1 MKILTAAQLR
11 SLDAR
16 SGDTLALMETA
27 GARVVEA
34 IEERFENL
42 PDLKVVILCGK
53 GNNGGD
59 GFVVARH
66 LMDRGCVP
74 RVALL
79 AQPEEITG
87 DAAVNL
93 RNLRPHII
101 KVDAD
106 WNTFTRNNP
115 AGLVVD
121 ALLGTGL
128 ARPVEGLYRHV
139 IESLPERFPDATVVS
154 VDIPSGLA
162 ADSPEVL
169 GPAVRAD
176 VTVTFSA
183 LKHCLVFP
191 PAHKWAG
198 EIVVADIGNPEQ
210 LLESPEHTLNLITP
224 DQFLRAHHRRAE
236 DTHKGDYGKVLIVGG
251 SKGKS
256 GAAAMAGQAALRAGA
271 GLVTVATPAE
281 CIPMVAAS
289 MPELMTEPL
298 HWPIDDS
305 IFDGKTVMA
314 IGPGLGLDPR
324 TQAAVR
330 NAVRGSLFPVV
341 IDADGLNAFVGHTA
355 ELKPDGIDIVI
366 TPHPGEMA
374 RLTGRTVEQVNSSR
388 IQIASSF
395 AVKHSIYVVLKGFR
409 TVVATPDGAAYINA
423 TGNPGMASGGMGD
436 ILTGLMAG
444 IIAQSRLGTFTER
457 VLLAVHLHGLSG
469 DLAAEEIGEEPLIAT
484 DLLYYLGAA
493 WEQIRS

>member
-27 GARVVEA
+27 GARVVAA
-34 IEERFENL
+34 IEERFEDL
-42 PDLKVVILCGK
+42 PNLKVCILCGK

-59 GFVVARH
+59 GFVVARM
-66 LMDRGCVP
+66 LLDRGCIP

-79 AQPEEITG
+79 ARPQDITG

-93 RNLRPHII
+93 KNLRPSII
-101 KVDAD
+101 QSDAE
-106 WNTFTRNNP
+106 WNAFTRNNNP
-115 AGLVVD
+115 GLVVD

-128 ARPVEGLYRHV
+128 TRPVEGLYRHV
-139 IESLPERFPDATVVS
+139 IESLPERFPDAAVFSIDV
-154 VDIPSGLA
+154 PSGLS
-162 ADSPEVL
+162 ADSGEII

-198 EIVVADIGNPEQ
+198 DIVVADIGNPPQ
-210 LLESPEHTLNLITP
+210 LLDSPEHNLNLITP
-224 DQFLRAHHRRAE
+224 DSFPRARHRRDE

-251 SKGKS
+251 SLGKS

-271 GLVTVATPAE
+271 GLVTVATPAS
-281 CIPMVAAS
+281 CLPIVAAS

-298 HWPIDDS
+298 EWPLKS
-305 IFDGKTVMA
+305 VLDGKTVMA
-314 IGPGLGLDPR
+314 IGPGLGLDPH
-324 TQAAVR
+324 TQASVRQAVR
-330 NAVRGSLFPVV
+330 DALIPIVV
-341 IDADGLNAFVGHTA
+341 DADGLNSFVNHL
-355 ELKPDGIDIVI
+355 EDLDSDGGDIVI

-374 RLTGRTVEQVNSSR
+374 RLIDRNVEYVNSNR
-388 IQIASSF
+388 IQVATSF
-395 AVKHSIYVVLKGFR
+395 AVKHSLYLVLKGFR
-409 TVVATPDGAAYINA
+409 TVVATPDGAVYVNS

-436 ILTGLMAG
+436 ILTGMMAG
-444 IIAQSRLGTFTER
+444 ILGQNRLGRLTER
-457 VLLAVHLHGLSG
+457 VLLAVHLHGLSA
-469 DLAAEEIGEEPLIAT
+469 DLAAEEIGEEPLVAT

-493 WEQIRS
+493 WKRIRA